1 MEDSLTKS
9 EWKMHTFFDIVI
21 SHLRFSLQICKDL
34 FKRNVHCSIIWN
46 SCGLERSQMFLS
58 RGLVPMN
65 QFIHA
70 WSASLKSVEYVYRC
84 SPWPICGGV
93 QVKGEKGSKM
103 LPRVFEKKSRDN
115 PTYLYTNYMLLKFLK
130 SYKEIVKSVCLR
142 NETGCLG

>member
-1 MEDSLTKS
+1 M
-9 EWKMHTFFDIVI
+9 
-21 SHLRFSLQICKDL
+21 
-34 FKRNVHCSIIWN
+34 
-46 SCGLERSQMFLS
+46 
-58 RGLVPMN
+58 
-65 QFIHA
+65 
-70 WSASLKSVEYVYRC
+70 
-84 SPWPICGGV
+84 